1 MAEQLDAG
9 SARICRSNLVAREVS
24 LKPKKVRMHTRRSK
38 NTKKNLPSFR
48 ASFVKIRTLN
58 WRCEHR
64 LEKNPGFAGTL
75 HGRMRKVG

>member
-1 MAEQLDAG
+1 M
-9 SARICRSNLVAREVS
+9 AREVS

-48 ASFVKIRTLN
+48 ASFVQTLS

-75 HGRMRKVG
+75 HDRMRKVG